1 MLEKMKAAIF
11 DMDGT
16 LLDSMTEWRRLN
28 GEFVRQ
34 RGITLTEKQEADM
47 MSMSEMMVV
56 DYFRDEFG
64 IQSSFAELCA
74 AANDAMEQIYAAGV
88 GRKPGAADYL
98 RRLREKGVKCVLA
111 TATPARQA
119 LVGLNKADMVS
130 NLDYIFSTDMLNLN
144 KSQNAFFERVSE
156 IIGVPKED
164 CVMFEDSLYAMQGAR
179 NAGLGVVGITD
190 ATNARD
196 RAEIRACC
204 DAVIDSVDELP

>member
-16 LLDSMTEWRRLN
+16 LLDSMTEWRRVN

-74 AANDAMEQIYAAGV
+74 AAYDAMEKIYAAGV

-98 RRLREKGVKCVLA
+98 RRLREKGVKCVL
-111 TATPARQA
+111 
-119 LVGLNKADMVS
+119 NKADMVS
-130 NLDYIFSTDMLNLN
+130 NLDYIFSTDMIGYD
-144 KSQNAFFERVSE
+144 KSKTEFYDKLCS
-156 IIGVPKED
+156 IIGVEKKD
-164 CVMFEDSLYAMQGAR
+164 CVMFEDSLYAIRGAR
-179 NAGLGVVGITD
+179 NAGLLGVVGITD
-190 ATNARD
+190 TTNTCDIEA
-196 RAEIRACC
+196 IRACC
-204 DAVIDSVDELP
+204 DVVVDSYDEL

>member
-1 MLEKMKAAIF
+1 MLEKMKVAIF

-74 AANDAMEQIYAAGV
+74 AAYDAMEKIYAAGS
-88 GRKPGAADYL
+88 
-98 RRLREKGVKCVLA
+98 GVS
-111 TATPARQA
+111 PARRIICA
-119 LVGLNKADMVS
+119 ACAK
-130 NLDYIFSTDMLNLN
+130 
-144 KSQNAFFERVSE
+144 RV
-156 IIGVPKED
+156 
-164 CVMFEDSLYAMQGAR
+164 
-179 NAGLGVVGITD
+179 
-190 ATNARD
+190 
-196 RAEIRACC
+196 
-204 DAVIDSVDELP
+204 

>member
-1 MLEKMKAAIF
+1 MLEKMKVAIF

-74 AANDAMEQIYAAGV
+74 AAYDAMEKIYAAGV

-111 TATPARQA
+111 TATPAR
-119 LVGLNKADMVS
+119 
-130 NLDYIFSTDMLNLN
+130 
-144 KSQNAFFERVSE
+144 
-156 IIGVPKED
+156 
-164 CVMFEDSLYAMQGAR
+164 
-179 NAGLGVVGITD
+179 
-190 ATNARD
+190 
-196 RAEIRACC
+196 
-204 DAVIDSVDELP
+204 

>member
-74 AANDAMEQIYAAGV
+74 AAYDAIMRRGSGV
-88 GRKPGAADYL
+88 S
-98 RRLREKGVKCVLA
+98 
-111 TATPARQA
+111 PARRIICA
-119 LVGLNKADMVS
+119 ACAK
-130 NLDYIFSTDMLNLN
+130 
-144 KSQNAFFERVSE
+144 RV
-156 IIGVPKED
+156 
-164 CVMFEDSLYAMQGAR
+164 
-179 NAGLGVVGITD
+179 
-190 ATNARD
+190 
-196 RAEIRACC
+196 
-204 DAVIDSVDELP
+204 